1 MVARNNING
10 SLPDIFYKG
19 AMRRG
24 RLREGVMGR
33 ERQGWVNGEVWRVDM
48 KERGREGEEAT
59 ERGRWGGGDRER
71 ETGRG
76 RGRGVMGMGA
86 TGRGRW
92 RGLQWGS

>member
-1 MVARNNING
+1 ME
-10 SLPDIFYKG
+10 
-19 AMRRG
+19 RG
-24 RLREGVMGR
+24 DGEGGNEEGEIERGVMGR

-71 ETGRG
+71 D
-76 RGRGVMGMGA
+76 

-92 RGLQWGS
+92 RGVMGRGRWGGLQWGG

>member
-1 MVARNNING
+1 
-10 SLPDIFYKG
+10 
-19 AMRRG
+19 
-24 RLREGVMGR
+24 MGR

-76 RGRGVMGMGA
+76 RGRG
-86 TGRGRW
+86 
-92 RGLQWGS
+92 